1 MTEWRWKT
9 CTAVLSQHSE
19 AGGSLIRETP
29 GRVASSPDNDG
40 TDQHDR
46 MVWVRQARGEGVRE
60 EPVLTPLKSP
70 ASSNP
75 VDSGW
80 SAVRTTTFRRWWEL
94 RGWLR
99 SLAPEA
105 TVKACGVAVA
115 ISQGHSWAPH
125 SSIGSQ

>member
-1 MTEWRWKT
+1 VTERRWKT
-9 CTAVLSQHSE
+9 CAVGLSQQPNE
-19 AGGSLIRETP
+19 AGGSPNRETSV
-29 GRVASSPDNDG
+29 RVASSPDNAG
-40 TDQHDR
+40 TDQHYR

-80 SAVRTTTFRRWWEL
+80 SAMRTDTLGCREL

-105 TVKACGVAVA
+105 MVNVCGVAVA
-115 ISQGHSWAPH
+115 ISQGHSWAPN